1 MVSIPLLE
9 KEEWT
14 RHQEMDP
21 FRNGAA
27 GVVSPA
33 RCQASTFRRT
43 DHPVCGASVASQL
56 SIDAAATPPFQGG
69 ECLLAICPPKD
80 WRIVKN
86 PDYVTEAC
94 AATLRPADYEKR
106 MAESDV
112 DLYTLVVAVSGG
124 TFAGAAAENGFD
136 FNSKWVVVGR
146 LGM

>member
-9 KEEWT
+9 KEGWT

-69 ECLLAICPPKD
+69 ECLLAICPPN
-80 WRIVKN
+80 VQT
-86 PDYVTEAC
+86 VTPPISSLQRGHTRRGSQYA
-94 AATLRPADYEKR
+94 LLQSNWPPAVR
-106 MAESDV
+106 
-112 DLYTLVVAVSGG
+112 LI
-124 TFAGAAAENGFD
+124 AG
-136 FNSKWVVVGR
+136 
-146 LGM
+146 